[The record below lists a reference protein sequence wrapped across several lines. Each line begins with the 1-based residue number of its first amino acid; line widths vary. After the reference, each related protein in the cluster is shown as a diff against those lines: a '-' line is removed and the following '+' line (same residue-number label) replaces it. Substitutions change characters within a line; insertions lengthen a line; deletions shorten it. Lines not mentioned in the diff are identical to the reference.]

1 MQAKRKFLPILLV
14 MVALALVA
22 ACNGAGAGG
31 QGRTWFNLP
40 SLSVNVDANGS
51 ASVYGIGIGQVLT
64 PDQVRLLQ
72 SLGQRVELRVGHN
85 GIHVYING
93 EDQAYL
99 AWDDESAAN
108 LAELLKGI
116 PGADAAA
123 QAIPWLRRIGLGA
136 AVNVPPAQGQPLNI
150 PRWRGETS
158 ITPPAQPPQQGE
170 PLVLG
175 VSFDERGSGAVGG
188 IPGEAL
194 AALLGSNP
202 LQLDPGTIAQLRSL
216 GLDRIAVETTPTGL
230 VITVDGK
237 KLPGIAYDATYLQRL
252 RRVLPAV
259 LGGQANLEETLGG
272 VLEQLPNLNLAL
284 NVDLTGAPTELKL
297 PDLPLKV
304 GEDGS
309 LEVLGLS
316 LPGLT
321 LPADALQ
328 PLRDLGVEQLALSL
342 STEDA
347 IIAVNGQTLPHIRFG
362 PNGFNTLL
370 GLVGGQTGL
379 PKALLDAV
387 AEAVLKDG
395 VKARIALAGNVADV
409 AAPEAPR
416 FTPADLGSLSTPVI
430 RADVSIQNGQITSVG
445 GLTAE
450 QLAALGVALPA
461 LPPDV
466 MRIFSDLGA
475 RNVDIIN
482 SPNNLSIQINGSE
495 LMSIDYDA
503 ASLAHLLELAKP
515 YLAGTPLEDPA
526 VMKLVQDVILPIAPA
541 ADVKLHLT
549 IE

>member
-14 MVALALVA
+14 AVALAILA
-22 ACNGAGAGG
+22 ACNGGGGG

-40 SLSVNVDANGS
+40 SLPVNVDASGA
-51 ASVYGIGIGQVLT
+51 ASVYGIGLGQVLT

-136 AVNVPPAQGQPLNI
+136 AVNVPPAQGQPLDI

-158 ITPPAQPPQQGE
+158 ITPPAQPPQRGE

-175 VSFDERGSGAVGG
+175 LSFDERGSGAVGG

-194 AALLGSNP
+194 AALLGTNP

-216 GLDRIAVETTPTGL
+216 GLGRIAVETTPTGL
-230 VITVDGK
+230 SISVDGK

-259 LGGQANLEETLGG
+259 LGGDANLEETLGG

-316 LPGLT
+316 VPGLT
-321 LPADALQ
+321 LPAETLK
-328 PLRDLGVEQLALSL
+328 PLRDLGVEHLALSL
-342 STEDA
+342 STEDV
-347 IIAVNGQTLPHIRFG
+347 IIAIDGQALPHIRFG
-362 PNGFNTLL
+362 PNGLNTLL
-370 GLVGGQTGL
+370 GVVGGQANL
-379 PKALLDAV
+379 PKPLLDAV
-387 AEAVLKDG
+387 TDAVLKDG
-395 VKARIALAGNVADV
+395 VKVRLALAGDLADV
-409 AAPEAPR
+409 AVPEAPR
-416 FTPADLGSLSTPVI
+416 FTPADLGNLSTPVI
-430 RADVSIQNGQITSVG
+430 RASVNIQGGRITAVG

-450 QLAALGVALPA
+450 QLAALGVELPA

-466 MRIFSDLGA
+466 MKIFSDLGA
-475 RNVDIIN
+475 KTVDIVN
-482 SPNNLSIQINGSE
+482 SPNNLSIQINGTE
-495 LMSIDYDA
+495 LLSMDYDA

-541 ADVKLHLT
+541 ADVKLHIT

>member
-14 MVALALVA
+14 AVALAILA
-22 ACNGAGAGG
+22 ACNGGGG
-31 QGRTWFNLP
+31 QRRTWFNLP
-40 SLSVNVDANGS
+40 SLPVNVDASGA
-51 ASVYGIGIGQVLT
+51 ASVYGIGLGQVLT
-64 PDQVRLLQ
+64 PDQVRLIQ

-136 AVNVPPAQGQPLNI
+136 AINVPPAQGQPLEI

-158 ITPPAQPPQQGE
+158 ITPPAESAQRGE
-170 PLVLG
+170 PLVVGL
-175 VSFDERGSGAVGG
+175 SFDEQGSGAVGG

-216 GLDRIAVETTPTGL
+216 GLGRIAVETTPTGL
-230 VITVDGK
+230 SISVDGK

-259 LGGQANLEETLGG
+259 LGGDATLEETLGG

-284 NVDLTGAPTELKL
+284 NVDLTGAPTELSV
-297 PDLPLKV
+297 PDLPLRV

-316 LPGLT
+316 VPGLA
-321 LPADALQ
+321 LPAETLK
-328 PLRDLGVEQLALSL
+328 PLRDLGIEHLALVL
-342 STEDA
+342 STEDVRIA
-347 IIAVNGQTLPHIRFG
+347 IDGQPLPHIRFG
-362 PNGFNTLL
+362 PDGLNTLL
-370 GLVGGQTGL
+370 SIAGGQANL
-379 PKALLDAV
+379 PKPLLDAV
-387 AEAVLKDG
+387 TDAVLKDG
-395 VKARIALAGNVADV
+395 LNVRLALAGDPADV
-409 AAPEAPR
+409 AVPEAPS
-416 FTPADLGSLSTPVI
+416 FTPADLGNLSAPVI
-430 RADVSIQNGQITSVG
+430 RANLTIRNGQIVEVG

-450 QLAALGVALPA
+450 QLAALDVALPA

-475 RNVDIIN
+475 QTIDIVN

-495 LMSIDYDA
+495 LLSMNYDA
-503 ASLAHLLELAKP
+503 ASLAHLLELAQP

-541 ADVKLHLT
+541 ADVRLHLT